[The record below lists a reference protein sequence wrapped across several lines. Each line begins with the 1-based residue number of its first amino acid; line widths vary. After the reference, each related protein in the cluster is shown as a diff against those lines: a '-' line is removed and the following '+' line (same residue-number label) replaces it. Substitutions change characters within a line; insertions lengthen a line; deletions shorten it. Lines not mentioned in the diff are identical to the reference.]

1 MATGLPTRTPLY
13 SASETLR
20 TFDARLPQDGGD
32 GALLLLPHS
41 CGVQLET
48 LRLDN
53 QRRRWAGGCGEP
65 GVAWWGRPFIGWRV
79 Q

>member
-1 MATGLPTRTPLY
+1 MATGLPTRTTLY

-20 TFDARLPQDGGD
+20 TFDAHLPQDGGD

-53 QRRRWAGGCGEP
+53 QRRRWVARRVGGWVESTT
-65 GVAWWGRPFIGWRV
+65 
-79 Q
+79 